1 MYKYIFSLGALILSC
16 SVSAQS
22 NHIFSGGFESNAQYY
37 ISDKQ
42 LNVTQP
48 DNPIRSNNYLLLNY
62 QYKGFTAGLQ
72 AEGYESEAL
81 LNFNPKFNQT
91 NVATYFLQFKN
102 KFIDVTAGYFYEQF
116 GSGLLYRSWEDRALG
131 INNSLMGGRVIA
143 RPIESV
149 VIKSI
154 YGRQRTGFELSE
166 GVVFGGDVE
175 WSLDSL
181 LKLSES
187 TLSIGATYIGRDE
200 ATGFENP
207 NFARVTN
214 GFGARTTF
222 SSGKMYG
229 GLEYNYKSKDGVVE
243 ASGQVQNTFV
253 KPGSALLLNMG
264 YASKGFGIDGTFR
277 RLENFSFFSERA
289 AKGNVFNDRILN
301 FIPSLTKQHHFN
313 LANIYVYQS
322 QPNVILGDQ
331 TLVKAGEIGGQIDL
345 FYEFPKGSAVGG
357 KYGTK
362 VALNMSNWHALSGD
376 FFILPPKDFETDFLG
391 FGNKYFS
398 DYNIE
403 ISKKF
408 NNKFQGIFGYINQ
421 YYNKK
426 LVEETEGLVRTNIVA
441 AEGTYRFNTKQ
452 STRFLLEH
460 MWADSDR
467 KNWASFTAEYNVNQK
482 LSFYVMDLYNYGN
495 DDEALRKH
503 YYNFG
508 TAYRKNSTRIAFSY
522 GRQRGGLVCVGGV
535 CRFVP
540 ESTGFSLSLNTAF

>member
-1 MYKYIFSLGALILSC
+1 MSKYFNFLAVVCTVTAAVG
-16 SVSAQS
+16 QS
-22 NHIFSGGFESNAQYY
+22 NHKISGGFESNAQFY
-37 ISDKQ
+37 INDKQ

-48 DNPIRSNNYLLLNY
+48 ENPLRSNNYFLLNY
-62 QYKGFTAGLQ
+62 QYKNFTAGIQ

-81 LNFNPKFNQT
+81 LNFNPKYNQT
-91 NVATYFLQFKN
+91 NVATYFVQYKN
-102 KFIDVTAGYFYEQF
+102 KFVDATLGYFYEQF

-131 INNSLMGGRVIA
+131 INNALMGGRVVV
-143 RPIESV
+143 RPVNSLA
-149 VIKSI
+149 IKGI

-166 GVVFGGDVE
+166 GTVFGADLE
-175 WSLDSL
+175 WALDDF
-181 LKLSES
+181 LKWESSGLSV
-187 TLSIGATYIGRDE
+187 GFTYIGRDE
-200 ATGFENP
+200 LTGFENP
-207 NFARVTN
+207 NFNRTTN
-214 GFGARTTF
+214 GYGVRSNFSFGKF
-222 SSGKMYG
+222 YG
-229 GLEYNYKSKDGVVE
+229 GLEYNYKSPDGVVE
-243 ASGQVQNTFV
+243 ASGQVQNLFV
-253 KPGSALLLNMG
+253 KQGTAALLNLG

-322 QPNVILGDQ
+322 QPNVILSDQ

-345 FYEFPKGSAVGG
+345 FYEFSKGSLLGG

-362 VALNMSNWHALSGD
+362 VALNMSNWHALAGD
-376 FFILPPKDFETDFLG
+376 FFILPPKDYDTNILG
-391 FGNKYFS
+391 FGKKYFS

-426 LVEETEGLVRTNIVA
+426 LIEETEGLVRTNIVA
-441 AEGTYRFNTKQ
+441 AEGTYRFTTKQ
-452 STRFLLEH
+452 STRVLLEH
-460 MWADSDR
+460 MWADGDR
-467 KNWASFTAEYNVNQK
+467 KNWASATVEYNVNQQ
-482 LSFYVMDLYNYGN
+482 LSFYVMDLYNYGS
-495 DDEALRKH
+495 DDELQQKH

-508 TAYRKNSTRIAFSY
+508 TAFRKKSTRIAFSY